1 MFEINRT
8 KIKGG
13 CQSGRNSK
21 SDLPL
26 KIMYFCYLQT
36 EILEETIHYIDSL
49 HEQLI
54 ATIRSK
60 GLPTS
65 LRQSLEANKGK
76 KDVISPLLSQLTHCP
91 KIYLE
96 LRLLQD

>member
-1 MFEINRT
+1 M
-8 KIKGG
+8 
-13 CQSGRNSK
+13 GRKVLPHGSK

-26 KIMYFCYLQT
+26 KIMYFRYLQT

-54 ATIRSK
+54 ATIRTK

-76 KDVISPLLSQLTHCP
+76 KTSLATLIETQRLTQIH
-91 KIYLE
+91 
-96 LRLLQD
+96 R